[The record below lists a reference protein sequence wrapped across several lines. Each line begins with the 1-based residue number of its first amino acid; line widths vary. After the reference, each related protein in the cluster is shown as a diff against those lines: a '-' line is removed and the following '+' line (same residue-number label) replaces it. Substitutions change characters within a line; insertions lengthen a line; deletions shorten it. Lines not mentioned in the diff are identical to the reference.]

1 MLSYRFDLDTWNAP
15 REVHSATYACE
26 SPVWHYN
33 TGTANWEFDASSRT
47 IVYAQ
52 GLLNQPLVQKDQGYE
67 FVEGN
72 QIHSYFRRDNITL
85 LKDYSGKLMVHRI
98 LPEIYNIGDNEL
110 VVKASTN
117 PELIGTVSF
126 AVEGS
131 ESVGQEPVE
140 VTTQDLATNTSYP
153 WIQVDQNAHRVN
165 SLVIENTSKTNMWMC
180 TATTWQYTEVE
191 DDR

>member
-1 MLSYRFDLDTWNAP
+1 
-15 REVHSATYACE
+15 
-26 SPVWHYN
+26 
-33 TGTANWEFDASSRT
+33 
-47 IVYAQ
+47 
-52 GLLNQPLVQKDQGYE
+52 
-67 FVEGN
+67 
-72 QIHSYFRRDNITL
+72 
-85 LKDYSGKLMVHRI
+85 MVHRI

-165 SLVIENTSKTNMWMC
+165 SLLIENTSKTNMWMC